1 MTCEL
6 IRAADGSTTFMCSRG
21 KRKPE
26 PTCEVDG
33 CGAMATNLCDG
44 ETGPID
50 EPVQLE
56 LIDRA
61 GGKSCDKRLCD
72 FHSTQPPGTAGLDY
86 CPECAVRAGL
96 EPGPTVREESLPVQS
111 DRWRRE
117 RDGVEAEVIPLDVPQ
132 APSKK

>member
-21 KRKPE
+21 SRKPE
-26 PTCEVDG
+26 PKCEVDG

-44 ETGPID
+44 ERPSDG
-50 EPVQLE
+50 PVQLE

-96 EPGPTVREESLPVQS
+96 KPGPTVRKESAEVAT
-111 DRWRRE
+111 DRWRRD
-117 RDGVEAEVIPLDVPQ
+117 RDGVEAEVIPMPTRKDDGER
-132 APSKK
+132 